1 MAGHFPAVDVLAS
14 VSRVMTDVVTPD
26 HRTLARR
33 VREVLSAYKDAAD
46 LVEVGAYV
54 SGTNPRVDAALR
66 CISEVN
72 AFLCQ
77 EPGER
82 FALAETLNRL
92 RKANQPMASRLQL
105 YPSRRNVVPS
115 LAIPL
120 WLIFIAAAQPDPL
133 SPPPHGRDA
142 GAPVQPIK
150 PAAPS
155 AKAPPSVAKPTDPK
169 SPKSPSVPVAAKPT
183 SPAPQPP
190 KTAGKTAKVPPRL
203 DTAPADVEEPE
214 EEIVADPSGKAQA
227 HKKGPRKVA
236 TVDRAEVPEHKS
248 PWSADRYAAV
258 VPPGLTLAALRS
270 QLSKGATP
278 VVDSNAP
285 ASEHAARCRR
295 CLTSRRHASLC
306 DRKPRDL
313 RHCSRRPGIAA
324 AVAEAWPRESRMLPT
339 APIPPRL
346 CARPRANRSIPCR
359 RR

>member
-1 MAGHFPAVDVLAS
+1 M
-14 VSRVMTDVVTPD
+14 
-26 HRTLARR
+26 
-33 VREVLSAYKDAAD
+33 
-46 LVEVGAYV
+46 
-54 SGTNPRVDAALR
+54 
-66 CISEVN
+66 
-72 AFLCQ
+72 
-77 EPGER
+77 
-82 FALAETLNRL
+82 
-92 RKANQPMASRLQL
+92 ANQPMASRLQL
-105 YPSRRNVVPS
+105 YPSRRNVVSS

-120 WLIFIAAAQPDPL
+120 WLLFIAAAQPDPW

-142 GAPVQPIK
+142 GAPVQPIN

-183 SPAPQPP
+183 SPAPQPV

-203 DTAPADVEEPE
+203 DTASADVEEPE
-214 EEIVADPSGKAQA
+214 EEIVADPSGKAKS

-285 ASEHAARCRR
+285 GGDHARPMQ
-295 CLTSRRHASLC
+295 SLS
-306 DRKPRDL
+306 DIEK
-313 RHCSRRPGIAA
+313 A
-324 AVAEAWPRESRMLPT
+324 RESLRQETARLEALIKAAGNCGGGGGGGMAIGEPMLPT
-339 APIPPRL
+339 APIPAATLREAAGEQIDSVSKAMKGMKPEQAAALIGRL
-346 CARPRANRSIPCR
+346 DRGLAAEILR
-359 RR
+359 RMKSTDAGAILGLLKPDLAAELATEIATRKPMYGKDKKASPK